1 MTLYSRIYL
10 FIFPFFLKKR
20 MRNFVKTFS
29 PTRETKILDVGG
41 TTYNW
46 NLIDCQSHITLL
58 NLTVPQGIRSESQ
71 NIFFIEGNGLSLQY
85 QDASFDIF
93 YSNSVIE
100 HVGTFENQIKFAS
113 ELMRVGRQVW
123 VQTPAY
129 SFFFEPHLLTPFIH
143 FLPRKYQRKLL
154 RNFSVWGWMVRP
166 EPTECGWVSIWGT
179 PYHVYKE
186 MVQLFPRCVIHVEKF
201 LGFPKAYIAVRK
213 QTIYWRLGR
222 YAPAIFDQLLQSSKR

>member
-1 MTLYSRIYL
+1 MTLYSKIYL
-10 FIFPFFLKKR
+10 FIFPFFRKKR

-29 PTRETKILDVGG
+29 PTRETKILDIGG

-58 NLTVPQGIRSESQ
+58 NLTVPQGIRSESK

-85 QDASFDIF
+85 QDASFDIC

-166 EPTECGWVSIWGT
+166 SQQKVDEFLSEVRLIT
-179 PYHVYKE
+179 YKE

-201 LGFPKAYIAVRK
+201 LGFPKAYIAVKK
-213 QTIYWRLGR
+213 QTI
-222 YAPAIFDQLLQSSKR
+222 S